1 MRART
6 VQQTGVLAVLVVLA
20 ILMAFPFYFMI
31 QTSLKD
37 NSQFALDFWAPTV
50 PFHVE
55 NYGAA
60 FPVVWHYMLNSIVVT
75 CASTIGVVIVG
86 TLAGFAFAR
95 LRFPGREIFYY
106 SLISMM
112 MIPAILMLV
121 PQFVLIRSFH
131 LIDNYL
137 GVILPYIAGGQLLAI
152 FILRGFFASLPEELF
167 EAARIDGASDLQVF
181 LRVALPLVR
190 PSITAIAIVTVLGIW
205 GDYVWPL
212 LVLTD
217 DSLKTLVVGLVAFQ
231 TRYVTYIG
239 PLMAGYTIGALPLF
253 ALFSVGMRQFMA
265 GLMGGA
271 LKL

>member
-1 MRART
+1 M
-6 VQQTGVLAVLVVLA
+6 
-20 ILMAFPFYFMI
+20 
-31 QTSLKD
+31 
-37 NSQFALDFWAPTV
+37 
-50 PFHVE
+50 
-55 NYGAA
+55 
-60 FPVVWHYMLNSIVVT
+60 
-75 CASTIGVVIVG
+75 
-86 TLAGFAFAR
+86 
-95 LRFPGREIFYY
+95 
-106 SLISMM
+106 
-112 MIPAILMLV
+112 
-121 PQFVLIRSFH
+121 
-131 LIDNYL
+131 
-137 GVILPYIAGGQLLAI
+137 
-152 FILRGFFASLPEELF
+152 
-167 EAARIDGASDLQVF
+167 DGASDLQVF

-217 DSLKTLVVGLVAFQ
+217 DSMKTLVVGLVAFQ